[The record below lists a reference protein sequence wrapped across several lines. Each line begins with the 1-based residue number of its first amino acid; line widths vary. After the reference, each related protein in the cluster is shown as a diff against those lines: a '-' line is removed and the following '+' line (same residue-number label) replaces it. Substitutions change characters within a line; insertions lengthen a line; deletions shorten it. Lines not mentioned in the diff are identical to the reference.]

1 MSIQIE
7 ETFQVA
13 VPVDTVWR
21 FLLDPHRV
29 VTCMP
34 GAQLEQVVDEHTFE
48 GAVKIKL
55 GAITTRY
62 RGRVQ
67 LTEVDEAEHTVRML
81 AEGRETGGGTAKG
94 TLTSQVRALPDGN
107 TEVIA
112 QADVDITGRVMQ
124 MGRGMIQGVSSQL
137 FAQFASRT
145 RDALETPA
153 AEGEEA
159 VPAAPSDE
167 SIPILRVIL
176 RVILGVI
183 WAPIARFFRRLFQ
196 RQAT

>member
-7 ETFQVA
+7 ETFRIA
-13 VPVDTVWR
+13 VSVETVWQ

-34 GAQLEQVVDEHTFE
+34 GAELEQVVDERTFD

-67 LTEVDEAEHTVRML
+67 LTEVDAQAHRVRML
-81 AEGRETGGGTAKG
+81 AEGRETGGGTANG
-94 TLTSQVRALPDGN
+94 TLTSQLCALPDGQ

-112 QADVDITGRVMQ
+112 SAELDLTGRVMQ
-124 MGRGMIQGVSSQL
+124 VGRGMIQGVSRQL
-137 FAQFASRT
+137 FGQFVART
-145 RDALETPA
+145 RQALEAPA
-153 AEGEEA
+153 SETGEMA
-159 VPAAPSDE
+159 PAPEE
-167 SIPILRVIL
+167 SIPLLRLVL
-176 RVILGVI
+176 RVI
-183 WAPIARFFRRLFQ
+183 WAPVARFFHRLFG
-196 RQAT
+196 RRAG

>member
-7 ETFQVA
+7 ETVQIA
-13 VPVDTVWR
+13 APIEAAWQ

-34 GAQLEQVVDEHTFE
+34 GATLEAVVDDRTFD

-62 RGRVQ
+62 RGRVE
-67 LTEVDEAEHTVRML
+67 LTEVDEQKYTVRMR

-94 TLTSQVRALPDGN
+94 TLTSELRALPDGR
-107 TEVIA
+107 TEMVTSA
-112 QADVDITGRVMQ
+112 QVDLTGRVMQ
-124 MGRGMIQGVSSQL
+124 IGRGMIQGVSSQL
-137 FAQFASRT
+137 FGEFVARAQQ
-145 RDALETPA
+145 ALEAPASETGEVALPA
-153 AEGEEA
+153 A
-159 VPAAPSDE
+159 DD
-167 SIPILRVIL
+167 SIPIL

-183 WAPIARFFRRLFQ
+183 WAPIARFFRRIFG
-196 RQAT
+196 RRSD

>member
-13 VPVDTVWR
+13 VPIEAVWQ

-34 GAQLEQVVDEHTFE
+34 GAVLEEVVDARTFN

-62 RGRVQ
+62 RGRVH
-67 LTEVDEAEHTVRML
+67 LRDVDEQARRVCMV

-94 TLTSQVRALPDGN
+94 TVTAELRTLPDGQ
-107 TEVIA
+107 TEVVTSA
-112 QADVDITGRVMQ
+112 EVDLTGRVMQ
-124 MGRGMIQGVSSQL
+124 VGRGMIQGVSSQL
-137 FAQFASRT
+137 FGQFVTRT
-145 RDALETPA
+145 RQALEAPA
-153 AEGEEA
+153 SDTLSEA
-159 VPAAPSDE
+159 PVADE
-167 SIPILRVIL
+167 SVPLL

-183 WAPIARFFRRLFQ
+183 WAPVAAFFHRLFA
-196 RQAT
+196 RQTG

>member
-7 ETFQVA
+7 ETVQIA
-13 VPVDTVWR
+13 APVEAAWQ

-34 GAQLEQVVDEHTFE
+34 GATLEAVVDDRTFD

-62 RGRVQ
+62 RGRVE
-67 LTEVDEAEHTVRML
+67 LTEIDEQKYTVRMR

-94 TLTSQVRALPDGN
+94 TLTSELRALPDGR
-107 TEVIA
+107 TEMVTSA
-112 QADVDITGRVMQ
+112 QVDLTGRVMQ
-124 MGRGMIQGVSSQL
+124 IGRGMIQGVSSQL
-137 FAQFASRT
+137 FGEFVART
-145 RDALETPA
+145 QQALEAPASETGEVALPA
-153 AEGEEA
+153 A
-159 VPAAPSDE
+159 DD
-167 SIPILRVIL
+167 SIPIL

-183 WAPIARFFRRLFQ
+183 WAPIARFFRRIFG
-196 RQAT
+196 RRSD

>member
-7 ETFQVA
+7 ETFRIA
-13 VPVDTVWR
+13 APVEAAWQ

-34 GAQLEQVVDEHTFE
+34 GATLEAVVDDRTFD

-62 RGRVQ
+62 RGRVE
-67 LTEVDEAEHTVRML
+67 LTEVDEQKYTVRMR

-94 TLTSQVRALPDGN
+94 TLTSELRALPDGR
-107 TEVIA
+107 TEMVTSA
-112 QADVDITGRVMQ
+112 QVDLTGRVMQ
-124 MGRGMIQGVSSQL
+124 IGRGMIQGVSSQL
-137 FAQFASRT
+137 FGEFVARAQQ
-145 RDALETPA
+145 ALEMPASETGEVALPA
-153 AEGEEA
+153 A
-159 VPAAPSDE
+159 DD
-167 SIPILRVIL
+167 SIPIL

-183 WAPIARFFRRLFQ
+183 WAPIARFFRRIFG
-196 RQAT
+196 RRSD

>member
-1 MSIQIE
+1 
-7 ETFQVA
+7 
-13 VPVDTVWR
+13 
-21 FLLDPHRV
+21 
-29 VTCMP
+29 
-34 GAQLEQVVDEHTFE
+34 
-48 GAVKIKL
+48 VKIKL

-67 LTEVDEAEHTVRML
+67 LTEVDEAAHTVRML

-94 TLTSQVRALPDGN
+94 TLTSQVRALPDGD

-112 QADVDITGRVMQ
+112 QAEVDITGRVMQ

-137 FAQFASRT
+137 FAQFATRT
-145 RDALETPA
+145 REALETPA

-159 VPAAPSDE
+159 LPAARAEE

-176 RVILGVI
+176 GVL
-183 WAPIARFFRRLFQ
+183 WAPVARFFRRLFQ

>member
-13 VPVDTVWR
+13 VSVDTVWR

-34 GAQLEQVVDEHTFE
+34 GAELEQVVDERTFE

-67 LTEVDEAEHTVRML
+67 LTEVDEAAHTVRML

-94 TLTSQVRALPDGN
+94 TLTSQVRALPDGD

-112 QADVDITGRVMQ
+112 QAEVDITGRVMQ

-137 FAQFASRT
+137 FAQFATRT
-145 RDALETPA
+145 REALETPA
-153 AEGEEA
+153 AQGEEA
-159 VPAAPSDE
+159 VPAARGEE

-176 RVILGVI
+176 GVL
-183 WAPIARFFRRLFQ
+183 WAPVVRFFRRLFQ

>member
-34 GAQLEQVVDEHTFE
+34 GAELEQVVDEHTFE

-67 LTEVDEAEHTVRML
+67 LTEVDESAHTVRML

-176 RVILGVI
+176 GVI

>member
-34 GAQLEQVVDEHTFE
+34 GAELEQVVDERTFE

-67 LTEVDEAEHTVRML
+67 LTEVDEAAHTVRML

-94 TLTSQVRALPDGN
+94 TLTSQVRALPDGD

-112 QADVDITGRVMQ
+112 QAEVDITGRVMQ

-137 FAQFASRT
+137 FAQFAIRT
-145 RDALETPA
+145 REALETPA
-153 AEGEEA
+153 AEGQEA
-159 VPAAPSDE
+159 LPAARAEE

-176 RVILGVI
+176 GVL
-183 WAPIARFFRRLFQ
+183 WAPVARFFRRLFQ

>member
-13 VPVDTVWR
+13 VPIETVWQ

-34 GAQLEQVVDEHTFE
+34 GAVLEEVVDDRTFN

-62 RGRVQ
+62 RGRVH
-67 LTEVDEAEHTVRML
+67 LSEVDEQARRVCMV

-94 TLTSQVRALPDGN
+94 MVTAELSALPDGQ
-107 TEVIA
+107 TEVVTSA
-112 QADVDITGRVMQ
+112 EVDLTGRVMQ
-124 MGRGMIQGVSSQL
+124 VGRGMIQGVSSQL
-137 FAQFASRT
+137 FGQFVTRT
-145 RDALETPA
+145 RQALEAPA
-153 AEGEEA
+153 SEA
-159 VPAAPSDE
+159 VSEAPVADE
-167 SIPILRVIL
+167 SVPLL
-176 RVILGVI
+176 SVILGVI
-183 WAPIARFFRRLFQ
+183 WAPVARFFRRLFG
-196 RQAT
+196 RQPG

>member
-7 ETFQVA
+7 ETFRIA
-13 VPVDTVWR
+13 APVETAWQ

-34 GAQLEQVVDEHTFE
+34 GATLEKVVDDRTFD

-67 LTEVDEAEHTVRML
+67 LTEIDDQKYRVCML

-94 TLTSQVRALPDGN
+94 TLMSELRALPDGQ
-107 TEVIA
+107 TEMVTTA
-112 QADVDITGRVMQ
+112 NVDLTGRVMQ
-124 MGRGMIQGVSSQL
+124 IGRGMIQGVSSQL
-137 FAQFASRT
+137 FGEFVART
-145 RDALETPA
+145 RQTLEAPA
-153 AEGEEA
+153 SQAGEVA
-159 VPAAPSDE
+159 PAREE
-167 SIPILRVIL
+167 SIPLLRMILSVL
-176 RVILGVI
+176 
-183 WAPIARFFRRLFQ
+183 WAPVARFFRRLFG
-196 RQAT
+196 RRVD

>member
-34 GAQLEQVVDEHTFE
+34 GAELEQVVDERTFE

-67 LTEVDEAEHTVRML
+67 LTEVDEAAHTVRML

-94 TLTSQVRALPDGN
+94 TLTSQVRALPDGD

-112 QADVDITGRVMQ
+112 QAEVDITGRVMQ

-137 FAQFASRT
+137 FAQFATRT
-145 RDALETPA
+145 REALETPA
-153 AEGEEA
+153 AQGEDA
-159 VPAAPSDE
+159 VPAARAEE

-176 RVILGVI
+176 GVL
-183 WAPIARFFRRLFQ
+183 WAPVARFFRRLFQ

>member
-13 VPVDTVWR
+13 VPIETVWQ

-34 GAQLEQVVDEHTFE
+34 GAVLEEVVDDRTFN

-62 RGRVQ
+62 RGRVH
-67 LTEVDEAEHTVRML
+67 LSEVDEQARRVCMV

-94 TLTSQVRALPDGN
+94 TVTAELSALPDGQ
-107 TEVIA
+107 TEVVTSA
-112 QADVDITGRVMQ
+112 EVDLTGRVMQ
-124 MGRGMIQGVSSQL
+124 VGRGMIQGVSSQL
-137 FAQFASRT
+137 FGQFVTRT
-145 RDALETPA
+145 RQALEAPA
-153 AEGEEA
+153 SEA
-159 VPAAPSDE
+159 VSEAPVADE
-167 SIPILRVIL
+167 SVPLL
-176 RVILGVI
+176 SVILGVI
-183 WAPIARFFRRLFQ
+183 WAPVARFFRRLFG
-196 RQAT
+196 RQPG

>member
-13 VPVDTVWR
+13 VSVDTVWR

-34 GAQLEQVVDEHTFE
+34 GAELEQVVDERTFE

-67 LTEVDEAEHTVRML
+67 LTEVDEAAHTVRML

-94 TLTSQVRALPDGN
+94 TLTSQVRALPDGD

-112 QADVDITGRVMQ
+112 QAEVDITGRVMQ

-137 FAQFASRT
+137 FAQFATRT
-145 RDALETPA
+145 REALETPA
-153 AEGEEA
+153 AQGEEA
-159 VPAAPSDE
+159 VPAARGEE

-176 RVILGVI
+176 GVL
-183 WAPIARFFRRLFQ
+183 WAPVARFFRRLFQ
-196 RQAT
+196 RRAT

>member
-13 VPVDTVWR
+13 VSVDTVWR

-34 GAQLEQVVDEHTFE
+34 GAELEQVVDERTFE

-67 LTEVDEAEHTVRML
+67 LTEVDEAAHTVRML

-94 TLTSQVRALPDGN
+94 TLTSQVRALPDGD

-112 QADVDITGRVMQ
+112 QAEVDITGRVMQ

-137 FAQFASRT
+137 FAQFATRT
-145 RDALETPA
+145 REALETPA
-153 AEGEEA
+153 AQGEEA
-159 VPAAPSDE
+159 VPAARAEE

-176 RVILGVI
+176 GVL
-183 WAPIARFFRRLFQ
+183 WAPVVRFFRRLFQ

>member
-67 LTEVDEAEHTVRML
+67 LTEVDEAAYTVRML

>member
-34 GAQLEQVVDEHTFE
+34 GAELEQVVDERTFE

-67 LTEVDEAEHTVRML
+67 LTEVDEAAHTVRML

-94 TLTSQVRALPDGN
+94 TLTSQVRALPDGD

-112 QADVDITGRVMQ
+112 QAEVDITGRVMQ

-137 FAQFASRT
+137 FAQFAIRT
-145 RDALETPA
+145 REALETPA

-159 VPAAPSDE
+159 LPAARAEE

-176 RVILGVI
+176 GVL
-183 WAPIARFFRRLFQ
+183 WAPVARFFRRLFQ

>member
-34 GAQLEQVVDEHTFE
+34 GAELEQVVDEHTFE

-67 LTEVDEAEHTVRML
+67 LTEVDEAAHTVRML
-81 AEGRETGGGTAKG
+81 AAGRETGGGTAKG

-112 QADVDITGRVMQ
+112 QADVDVTGRVMQ

-176 RVILGVI
+176 GVI

>member
-7 ETFQVA
+7 ETVQIA
-13 VPVDTVWR
+13 APIEAAWQ

-34 GAQLEQVVDEHTFE
+34 GATLEAVVDDRTFD

-62 RGRVQ
+62 RGRVE
-67 LTEVDEAEHTVRML
+67 LTEVDEQKYTVRMR

-94 TLTSQVRALPDGN
+94 TLTSELRALPDGR
-107 TEVIA
+107 TEMVTSA
-112 QADVDITGRVMQ
+112 QVDLTGRVMQ
-124 MGRGMIQGVSSQL
+124 IGRGMIQGVSSQL
-137 FAQFASRT
+137 FGEFVARAQQ
-145 RDALETPA
+145 ALEMPASETGEVALPA
-153 AEGEEA
+153 A
-159 VPAAPSDE
+159 DD
-167 SIPILRVIL
+167 SIPIL

-183 WAPIARFFRRLFQ
+183 WAPIARFFRRIFG
-196 RQAT
+196 RRSD

>member
-67 LTEVDEAEHTVRML
+67 LTDVDEAAYTVRML

>member
-13 VPVDTVWR
+13 VPIETVWQ

-34 GAQLEQVVDEHTFE
+34 GAELEEVVDDRTFN
-48 GAVKIKL
+48 GVVKIKL

-62 RGRVQ
+62 RGRVH
-67 LTEVDEAEHTVRML
+67 LSDVDEQAHRLCML

-94 TLTSQVRALPDGN
+94 TVTAELCTLADGG
-107 TEVIA
+107 TEVVTSA
-112 QADVDITGRVMQ
+112 EVDLTGRVMQ
-124 MGRGMIQGVSSQL
+124 VGRGMIQGVSSQL
-137 FAQFASRT
+137 FGQFVSRT
-145 RDALETPA
+145 RQALEQPA
-153 AEGEEA
+153 SDAMPTA
-159 VPAAPSDE
+159 PVADDSVP
-167 SIPILRVIL
+167 LL

-183 WAPIARFFRRLFQ
+183 WASVARFFSRLFG
-196 RQAT
+196 RQTG

>member
-1 MSIQIE
+1 MSIQIQ
-7 ETFQVA
+7 ETFQIA
-13 VPVDTVWR
+13 VPVDAVWR

-34 GAQLEQVVDEHTFE
+34 GAELEQVVDERTFE
-48 GAVKIKL
+48 GVVKIKL

-67 LTEVDEAEHTVRML
+67 LTEVDEAARTVHML

-94 TLTSQVRALPDGN
+94 TLTSQVRALPDGH

-112 QADVDITGRVMQ
+112 QAQVDLTGRVMQ

-145 RDALETPA
+145 QAALETPA
-153 AEGEEA
+153 VEGEEA
-159 VPAAPSDE
+159 APAARAEE

-176 RVILGVI
+176 GVL
-183 WAPIARFFRRLFQ
+183 WAPVARFFRRIFQ

>member
-7 ETFQVA
+7 ETFRIA
-13 VPVDTVWR
+13 APVETAWQ

-34 GAQLEQVVDEHTFE
+34 GATLEKVVDDRTFD

-67 LTEVDEAEHTVRML
+67 LTEIDDQKYRVCML

-94 TLTSQVRALPDGN
+94 TLMSELRALPDGQ
-107 TEVIA
+107 TEMVTTA
-112 QADVDITGRVMQ
+112 NVDLTGRVMQ
-124 MGRGMIQGVSSQL
+124 IGRGMIQGVSSQL
-137 FAQFASRT
+137 FGEFVARAQQT
-145 RDALETPA
+145 LEAPVSQAGVVAPA
-153 AEGEEA
+153 RE
-159 VPAAPSDE
+159 E
-167 SIPILRVIL
+167 SIPLLRMILSVL
-176 RVILGVI
+176 
-183 WAPIARFFRRLFQ
+183 WAPVARFFRRLFG
-196 RQAT
+196 RRVD

>member
-1 MSIQIE
+1 MSIQSE
-7 ETFQVA
+7 ETFQIA

-34 GAQLEQVVDEHTFE
+34 GAELEQVVDERTFE

-67 LTEVDEAEHTVRML
+67 LTEVDDEAHLVRML

-94 TLTSQVRALPDGN
+94 TLTSQVRALPDGQ
-107 TEVIA
+107 TQVIA
-112 QADVDITGRVMQ
+112 QAQVDLTGRVMQ

-137 FAQFASRT
+137 FAQFATRT
-145 RDALETPA
+145 QQALETPA
-153 AEGEEA
+153 AQGEEA
-159 VPAAPSDE
+159 LPAARAAD

-176 RVILGVI
+176 GVL
-183 WAPIARFFRRLFQ
+183 WAPVARFFRRLFQ